1 MIILYD
7 GQILTNSYAFIYI
20 EIQIRWSSL
29 EYYSLNW
36 WKTLVINFL
45 INKKK
50 KKKLNDKLI
59 WIEYIIN
66 NGLILTNSC
75 AFIYINIQIR
85 WSSLEYY
92 SLN

>member
-1 MIILYD
+1 MENLSD
-7 GQILTNSYAFIYI
+7 KFPH
-20 EIQIRWSSL
+20 
-29 EYYSLNW
+29 
-36 WKTLVINFL
+36 
-45 INKKK
+45 KKK

-66 NGLILTNSC
+66 NGLILSNSC

-92 SLN
+92 SLNWWKTLMIN

>member
-1 MIILYD
+1 MNIKLLMDQIINVTQLIINQSGLIILYD

-45 INKKK
+45 IKKK
-50 KKKLNDKLI
+50 NLM
-59 WIEYIIN
+59 IN
-66 NGLILTNSC
+66 
-75 AFIYINIQIR
+75 
-85 WSSLEYY
+85 
-92 SLN
+92 